1 MKDECFL
8 IFTNNT
14 NKEVSIGLKG
24 DAVNILY
31 ENIPLPV
38 DREKMHKGTL
48 YKMKGELY
56 KFIGYECNKIPTNTL
71 PQQYKRSRTVMRNSR
86 GTRSFLKKSKKINTY
101 LNKVSPKL
109 VKSKSMSKKASP
121 KVVGPQLR
129 NYEKAAQFL
138 KNNWAPK

>member
-24 DAVNILY
+24 DSVIFY
-31 ENIPLPV
+31 ENIPLQV

-71 PQQYKRSRTVMRNSR
+71 PQKFKRSQTVMRNSR
-86 GTRSFLKKSKKINTY
+86 GTRSFLKKSKKKNTS
-101 LNKVSPKL
+101 LNKVSPKV
-109 VKSKSMSKKASP
+109 VKSMSMSKKASP
-121 KVVGPQLR
+121 KVDGPPLT

-138 KNNWAPK
+138 KNNWVPK